1 MTEFGFR
8 ILELRLVGP
17 TLEPA
22 IVEFSAG
29 LNLIHG
35 PSNTG
40 KSFVFQCLNYALGAE
55 KAPKPVPESK
65 GYAAV
70 ELLIQ
75 PTRGGN
81 ATLLSRP
88 LRGGRKVRVQELDE
102 DRQPVSDPTELD
114 AAHSGT
120 DEGTL
125 SALLLQLSGLWGL
138 RVRKN
143 KEGVTRTLSF
153 RDLVQLVLVDE
164 QKILREASPIHSGQ
178 YTTGTVESSV
188 FRLLLTGLDDS
199 GIEATESKEIT
210 KTKKEAKLELLD
222 ELLRE
227 LAERLAELDPSNDR
241 SAILVLLASTDEQ
254 IRDAHTTLLL
264 EQSRVDEAERARVQT
279 WKALRTS
286 ESRLGVLSELA
297 ERFELL
303 GEQYQSDMR
312 RLVAMAEAGTALENI
327 PVQACPV
334 CGAEEQHQ
342 SPAHR
347 AKHHNP
353 AVLAES
359 CNAEIA
365 RIGRLHLDLLAT
377 SSRVATEL
385 EELGHVVAALTEKE
399 AATAAEIRERLR
411 PRAAAVM
418 VAYREVMKR
427 REALRAIAD
436 LYLKQ
441 VELLE
446 KRRSVET
453 MRAEAPPTE
462 KIGKLSSGD
471 AEEFALAVEA
481 LLREWGF
488 PDLTRVLYSESD
500 EDLVISGQERA
511 NHGKGLRALTH
522 AAFSLGL
529 LDYCRTGDHPHP
541 GLVVLDTPLNP
552 YKQKPVTDGGAVQ
565 TDVKLAF
572 FRTVA
577 ERFADSQV
585 IVMENSEPPTD
596 AAFRVIEFTGGTDGR
611 PGFIPV
617 AGR

>member
-1 MTEFGFR
+1 
-8 ILELRLVGP
+8 
-17 TLEPA
+17 
-22 IVEFSAG
+22 
-29 LNLIHG
+29 
-35 PSNTG
+35 
-40 KSFVFQCLNYALGAE
+40 
-55 KAPKPVPESK
+55 
-65 GYAAV
+65 
-70 ELLIQ
+70 
-75 PTRGGN
+75 
-81 ATLLSRP
+81 
-88 LRGGRKVRVQELDE
+88 
-102 DRQPVSDPTELD
+102 
-114 AAHSGT
+114 
-120 DEGTL
+120 
-125 SALLLQLSGLWGL
+125 
-138 RVRKN
+138 
-143 KEGVTRTLSF
+143 
-153 RDLVQLVLVDE
+153 
-164 QKILREASPIHSGQ
+164 
-178 YTTGTVESSV
+178 
-188 FRLLLTGLDDS
+188 
-199 GIEATESKEIT
+199 
-210 KTKKEAKLELLD
+210 
-222 ELLRE
+222 
-227 LAERLAELDPSNDR
+227 
-241 SAILVLLASTDEQ
+241 
-254 IRDAHTTLLL
+254 
-264 EQSRVDEAERARVQT
+264 
-279 WKALRTS
+279 
-286 ESRLGVLSELA
+286 
-297 ERFELL
+297 
-303 GEQYQSDMR
+303 MR